1 MTKNYYE
8 CDFEDLIARYE
19 EVCVWFSGLGFE
31 YSRTRYG
38 TYRKHINNFIEIAK
52 SKKQEGELLAF
63 KKSFGNAYIEVNEII
78 RIRNC
83 INNIDSSEFLDQIR
97 KVTSGQEFRGNT
109 DNDQARDFLFE
120 LSVASRFIY
129 AGYSV
134 SLNGICDVVVDM
146 GGDGTLF
153 VECKRI
159 KSETQI
165 DKNVKK
171 ANKQITKRIES
182 ITSRKAQGLVAVNI
196 TDLLPKTS
204 MFSPDSEEEATMIH
218 RGVSNNYVK
227 TRINKFAAGAT
238 DKCFGVMC
246 ESAIMNYLSK
256 KSIKRGVTYSR
267 HTEFLPYSNNPIFE
281 RLAPKLTNQ
290 DIFYNKAL

>member
-1 MTKNYYE
+1 MTTNYYE
-8 CDFEDLIARYE
+8 HYFKNLISMYE
-19 EVCVWFSGLGFE
+19 EVCNWFSRLGFE

-38 TYRKHINNFIEIAK
+38 TYKKYFEKFVEIAEG
-52 SKKQEGELLAF
+52 KKQENDLLGF
-63 KKSFGNAYIEVNEII
+63 KKSFDNAYLEVNEIV

-83 INNIDSSEFLDQIR
+83 LKQIDSPEFLEQIK

-109 DNDQARDFLFE
+109 SNDQARDFLFE
-120 LSVASRFIY
+120 LSIACRFIR

-134 SLNGICDVVVDM
+134 SLTYICDVVVNLNI
-146 GGDGTLF
+146 DGMLF

-159 KSETQI
+159 KSEAQI

-171 ANKQITKRIES
+171 ANKQISKRIES
-182 ITSRKAQGLVAVNI
+182 NASNMVVGLVAVNI
-196 TDLLPKTS
+196 TDLLPKTN
-204 MFSPDSEEEATMIH
+204 MLLPDSQEAATLIH

-227 TRINKFAAGAT
+227 TRITKFVAGAT

-256 KSIKRGVTYSR
+256 KSMKQGLTYSR
-267 HTEFLPYSNNPIFE
+267 HTEFLPYSNNTIFE
-281 RLAPKLTNQ
+281 RLASKLSNQ
-290 DIFYNKAL
+290 DII